1 MAIRYNEQTRTFHLY
16 NDKMSYIMRVMENEQ
31 LENLYYGRRVSD
43 ESSFDLYHEEGMRS
57 QMSICV
63 PEPGLL
69 SMQYTR
75 QEYPS
80 YGTGDYRCPAMTI
93 LQENGSRVTE
103 FRYKGYRIL
112 EGKPSLLPLPA
123 VYTESGREAQTLE
136 ITLHDSVM
144 DTDLILS
151 YTIFTDYAVL
161 ARNARFEHHGSAPIV
176 LERAMSMSAE
186 WSDMDFTM
194 INLAGAWARERYVK
208 ERKLEMGIS
217 AVHSLSGTCSKIG
230 RAHV

>member
-1 MAIRYNEQTRTFHLY
+1 MAIRYNERTRTFHLY

-31 LENLYYGRRVSD
+31 LENLYYGKRVYD
-43 ESSFDLYHEEGMRS
+43 ECSFDLYHEEVMRS

-69 SMQYTR
+69 SMHYTR

-80 YGTGDYRCPAMTI
+80 YGTGDYRSPAMTI

-103 FRYKGYRIL
+103 FRYQGYRIL

-123 VYTESGREAQTLE
+123 VYTESNEEAQTLE
-136 ITLHDSVM
+136 ITLRDSIM

-151 YTIFTDYAVL
+151 YTIFRDYAVL

-194 INLAGAWARERYVK
+194 INLAGAWARERLG
-208 ERKLEMGIS
+208 ERAICQGEK
-217 AVHSLSGTCSKIG
+217 A
-230 RAHV
+230 

>member
-43 ESSFDLYHEEGMRS
+43 ESSFDLYHEVGMRS

-80 YGTGDYRCPAMTI
+80 YGTGDYRSPAMTI

-123 VYTESGREAQTLE
+123 VYTEDPGEAQTLE

-151 YTIFTDYAVL
+151 YTIYKDYAVL
-161 ARNARFEHHGSAPIV
+161 ARQHSDRTGTRNEYVRRMVRYGLYDDQSGRR
-176 LERAMSMSAE
+176 LGERA
-186 WSDMDFTM
+186 
-194 INLAGAWARERYVK
+194 LCQREK
-208 ERKLEMGIS
+208 
-217 AVHSLSGTCSKIG
+217 A
-230 RAHV
+230 